1 MTKRKATHYSEKPL
15 IKWNATD
22 FGRYLADEH
31 ERILGIPYVTRS
43 IAAERKLIKLMAE
56 EYGPQTVKTFIDRF
70 LAEYRPT
77 TQYPG
82 TTFFF
87 AYSYVRERLLPQI
100 LAEQKRQEAQK
111 LAASLAEETVNGGMS
126 ADELEAWL

>member
-1 MTKRKATHYSEKPL
+1 MNGSKRSKATHYSEKPL

-70 LAEYRPT
+70 LVEYRPT
-77 TQYPG
+77 AQYPG
-82 TTFFF
+82 TSFFF
-87 AYSYVRERLLPQI
+87 AYSYVRERILPQI

-111 LAASLAEETVNGGMS
+111 QAEDNVMTAEEI
-126 ADELEAWL
+126 EAWL

>member
-1 MTKRKATHYSEKPL
+1 MMTKRKPVKHYSEKSL
-15 IKWNATD
+15 DKWNAAD

-31 ERILGIPYVTRS
+31 ERVLGIPYVTRS
-43 IAAERKLIKLMAE
+43 IAAERKLIKTMAE
-56 EYGPQTVKTFIDRF
+56 QYGNETVKTFIDRF

-77 TQYPG
+77 AQYPSIS
-82 TTFFF
+82 FFF

-100 LAEQKRQEAQK
+100 LAEQKRKQAAITAAEA
-111 LAASLAEETVNGGMS
+111 VNGGMS